1 MERQITADA
10 ERRYFRRKSG
20 RIAGTFLR
28 DDRGTKSL
36 SIASAGKKERK
47 IRFKINLAAFYTA
60 IVRKFKRE
68 PPFVSTDFE
77 KIFLENICAIIFD
90 LSLEREENIQ
100 FGRVS

>member
-10 ERRYFRRKSG
+10 ERRYFTRARPGRFFETIERRAPE
-20 RIAGTFLR
+20 IFI
-28 DDRGTKSL
+28 DRE
-36 SIASAGKKERK
+36 KKERK

-68 PPFVSTDFE
+68 PPFVSTD
-77 KIFLENICAIIFD
+77 LENICDIIFD
-90 LSLEREENIQ
+90 LSAGEGEEYPIP